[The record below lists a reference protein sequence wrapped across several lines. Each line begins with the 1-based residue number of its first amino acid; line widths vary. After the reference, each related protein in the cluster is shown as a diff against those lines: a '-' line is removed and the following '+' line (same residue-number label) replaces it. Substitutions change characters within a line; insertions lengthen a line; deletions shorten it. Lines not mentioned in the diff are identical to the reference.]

1 MNSPNTDKGEPHPR
15 SVLEDRRLQPRRAA
29 RPRHHCSQL

>member
-15 SVLEDRRLQPRRAA
+15 SVLEDRVFSRAVMPA
-29 RPRHHCSQL
+29 RATTARD